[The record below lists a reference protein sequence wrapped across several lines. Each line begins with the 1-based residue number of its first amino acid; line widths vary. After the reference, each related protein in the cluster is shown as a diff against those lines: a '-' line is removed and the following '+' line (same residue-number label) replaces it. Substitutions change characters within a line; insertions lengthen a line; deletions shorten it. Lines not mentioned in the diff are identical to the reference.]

1 MIFSSFIFAPSF
13 TLTFL
18 TFPDGLDF
26 CLVRG
31 PHLFFAPLCHSRTV
45 LNDPNIHL
53 RLVWFLLLTLF
64 LHSVD
69 LVDSATWLIV
79 DGPAPKAQHGGSGRM
94 VVLSSPNDDNFHE
107 FGKAV

>member
-1 MIFSSFIFAPSF
+1 MR
-13 TLTFL
+13 FL
-18 TFPDGLDF
+18 FLRSTYDLVSGL
-26 CLVRG
+26 
-31 PHLFFAPLCHSRTV
+31 V
-45 LNDPNIHL
+45 LGF

>member
-1 MIFSSFIFAPSF
+1 MI
-13 TLTFL
+13 L
-18 TFPDGLDF
+18 LDF
-26 CLVRG
+26 SHSDKLRVDFACHNDLSRLNGAV
-31 PHLFFAPLCHSRTV
+31 LF
-45 LNDPNIHL
+45 
-53 RLVWFLLLTLF
+53 RLGWFMLLTLF

>member
-1 MIFSSFIFAPSF
+1 VR
-13 TLTFL
+13 FL
-18 TFPDGLDF
+18 FLRSTYDLVSGL
-26 CLVRG
+26 
-31 PHLFFAPLCHSRTV
+31 V
-45 LNDPNIHL
+45 LGF